1 MADDKTRQEA
11 HNDAEELFVL
21 ATGCRC
27 PQFAGMR
34 DGAVLDIGPGGLT
47 AYVFMANPS
56 PSEIAMIK
64 SGSLDATAGRVDD
77 VLVMTM
83 RFGGKRGVEYDVY
96 YTPGFTG
103 MPEIPEIAE
112 EDEGMGYMLTVA
124 VFDRRGTCRALRV
137 TYLST
142 EMSRYVHETVS
153 LIAGEPFDVRAYH
166 DTCDK
171 VMRHY
176 SLYELRR
183 RAACRFS
190 VPRREA
196 PADGKGDADVR

>member
-1 MADDKTRQEA
+1 MADDKTRQGA
-11 HNDAEELFVL
+11 QAGFDGIFVL
-21 ATGCRC
+21 ATGCRY

-34 DGAVLDIGPGGLT
+34 DGTVLDIGWGGLT
-47 AYVFMANPS
+47 AYVFMADPS
-56 PSEIAMIK
+56 PSEIALIK
-64 SGSLDATAGRVDD
+64 SGSLDVTARRVDD

-83 RFGGKRGVEYDVY
+83 GFGGKRGIECDVY

-103 MPEIPEIAE
+103 MPEISEVAE
-112 EDEGMGYMLTVA
+112 EDEGMGYRFTVA

-137 TYLST
+137 TYLSA

-171 VMRHY
+171 VMRYY

-190 VPRREA
+190 APQRGEA
-196 PADGKGDADVR
+196 ADGKGGANVR